1 LIKQPVSRVRNELVI
16 KVMSTFGHPHMCG
29 LTEIELFDVK
39 GDKIP
44 LVPACLMVK
53 NLGKG
58 PKVPLDRL
66 INLHTSTNDI
76 RDMWFGYLPKA
87 PLNLEIQIFYSKD
100 SELAGVRLWN
110 YNKSILD
117 CTKGCKRV

>member
-1 LIKQPVSRVRNELVI
+1 
-16 KVMSTFGHPHMCG
+16 MCG

-39 GDKIP
+39 GNKIP

-66 INLHTSTNDI
+66 INSNTSTNDI
-76 RDMWFGYLPKA
+76 RDMWFGYLPKT
-87 PLNLEIQIFYSKD
+87 PLNLEI
-100 SELAGVRLWN
+100 
-110 YNKSILD
+110 
-117 CTKGCKRV
+117 